1 MAATPKKPEWGHVDS
16 GRHPASVPAEMGW
29 LAASLDG
36 LGATVL
42 RTQERLAE
50 LGERQAGMI
59 VRLESLATREDVQR
73 CLAEHTGKCRN
84 QTDPAKLAKS
94 LGIVLAAIAAAAAAI
109 LAAVQ

>member
-1 MAATPKKPEWGHVDS
+1 MEAPKKSDWGVADIGSH
-16 GRHPASVPAEMGW
+16 HTAIPHELGW

-42 RTQERLAE
+42 RAQERIAE
-50 LGERQAGMI
+50 LADRQIGMMA
-59 VRLESLATREDVQR
+59 RLEALATREDVQR
-73 CLAEHTGKCRN
+73 CLAEHQNKCKN
-84 QTDPAKLAKS
+84 QTDPKKLAQS